1 MEYEL
6 PPMLLMQMKNCN
18 KETKMK
24 NDKKIKNLRV
34 SDGNVTGLVYW
45 DVSNDE
51 EFYWDLP

>member
-6 PPMLLMQMKNCN
+6 PPRLLMQMENCN
-18 KETKMK
+18 KERKMK
-24 NDKKIKNLRV
+24 NDKKIKNLQV

-45 DVSNDE
+45 DVSDDE

>member
-6 PPMLLMQMKNCN
+6 PPRLLMQMENCN

-34 SDGNVTGLVYW
+34 SDGNVIGGFL
-45 DVSNDE
+45 
-51 EFYWDLP
+51 

>member
-6 PPMLLMQMKNCN
+6 PPRLLMQMKNCN